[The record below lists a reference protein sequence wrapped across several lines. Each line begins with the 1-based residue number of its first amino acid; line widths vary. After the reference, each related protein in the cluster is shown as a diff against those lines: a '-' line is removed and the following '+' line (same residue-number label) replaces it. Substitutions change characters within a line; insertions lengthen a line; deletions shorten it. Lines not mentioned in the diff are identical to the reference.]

1 MHGAFTGD
9 RLEVLEADDGAFA
22 FLAEK
27 LPVED
32 LTAAAI
38 AGGGGAAADRRR
50 RALFKRCPLILV
62 AANAEPMV
70 RVNSWTC

>member
-38 AGGGGAAADRRR
+38 DGRLPAAVVRRPIDD
-50 RALFKRCPLILV
+50 AVPSSNV
-62 AANAEPMV
+62 V
-70 RVNSWTC
+70 R